1 MDAQSRKTLAALAAF
16 VTAARKVTRGQAD
29 LEEARARRVVALDRA
44 LAAGLSTEELAGAV
58 GVSPVTIRQWRSR
71 GAKKNDG

>member
-1 MDAQSRKTLAALAAF
+1 MDETTVRARRALAAF
-16 VTAARKVTRGQAD
+16 VTAARKVTRGQVD

-44 LAAGLSTEELAGAV
+44 LDAGLSTDELAVAV

-71 GAKKNDG
+71 GAKKSES

>member
-1 MDAQSRKTLAALAAF
+1 MDAKSRKMLAALAAF
-16 VTAARKVTRGQAD
+16 VTATRKVTRGQVD
-29 LEEARARRVVALDRA
+29 LDEARARRVVALDRA
-44 LAAGLSTEELAGAV
+44 LDAGLSTDELAEAV